1 MQVRFLPQTTNSK
14 PRWLLLALLG
24 MGVLSAA
31 MASSAS
37 AEEKESTEWNGYRKT
52 LDVTYATREAVPL
65 LADVYQPTAGNGPWP
80 GVLVVH
86 GGGWVIGSKS
96 QLSFVAA
103 GLARAGF
110 VAVCINYRLAP
121 KHLFP
126 AQWEDCREAVRWMR
140 TEGKRFA
147 IDPQWI
153 GAFGYSAGGHLVAL
167 LGTAP
172 VESLTAQPETAVALH
187 EKSPMRIQAFVAGG
201 APCDFRAHPKH
212 SPSMNFW
219 LGDTRAKVPDVY
231 RQASPAA
238 YVSPD
243 DSPALFFYG
252 DQDSLVPASG
262 GERMVTAMTECG
274 VPARVQ
280 LLSRSGHLKAMY
292 HPEALRQAIG
302 FLTDQSAREGE

>member
-103 GLARAGF
+103 GFGTRRICGGLHQLSPGDPSICFPLSGKTAEKPSAGC
-110 VAVCINYRLAP
+110 AL
-121 KHLFP
+121 
-126 AQWEDCREAVRWMR
+126 REN
-140 TEGKRFA
+140 GFA
-147 IDPQWI
+147 IDPRWI
-153 GAFGYSAGGHLVAL
+153 GAFIIV
-167 LGTAP
+167 
-172 VESLTAQPETAVALH
+172 
-187 EKSPMRIQAFVAGG
+187 
-201 APCDFRAHPKH
+201 
-212 SPSMNFW
+212 
-219 LGDTRAKVPDVY
+219 
-231 RQASPAA
+231 
-238 YVSPD
+238 
-243 DSPALFFYG
+243 
-252 DQDSLVPASG
+252 
-262 GERMVTAMTECG
+262 
-274 VPARVQ
+274 
-280 LLSRSGHLKAMY
+280 
-292 HPEALRQAIG
+292 
-302 FLTDQSAREGE
+302 